1 MGDKETLPVS
11 NGNAEEATVQ
21 NDANS
26 RVQEDLDV
34 DRAKAL
40 EDEIKDTFK
49 GREKNRLICKGF
61 MAKQKFT
68 RKDLLRVPQVY
79 TSYTALCEANT
90 QLMNSHDEWLT
101 ASGYDEGKSESS
113 DFNDQLKSHNFDATM
128 DRYIQETD
136 DLEAQ
141 FKKLVQEFPDDKGV
155 KAHLKEFI
163 HSPVVEHVAKDAV
176 TLVNKGSSSSSTN
189 AERAIKK
196 IPLVQKAV
204 EK

>member
-79 TSYTALCEANT
+79 TSYTALHSFYYTRIVFFEVSLALILRNWKNEP
-90 QLMNSHDEWLT
+90 QNILPIFLVFDET
-101 ASGYDEGKSESS
+101 
-113 DFNDQLKSHNFDATM
+113 
-128 DRYIQETD
+128 
-136 DLEAQ
+136 
-141 FKKLVQEFPDDKGV
+141 
-155 KAHLKEFI
+155 
-163 HSPVVEHVAKDAV
+163 
-176 TLVNKGSSSSSTN
+176 
-189 AERAIKK
+189 
-196 IPLVQKAV
+196 
-204 EK
+204 